1 MIGQYLSNN
10 NEKATVPILQKNFAS
25 KPAPNGRHSYRPSF
39 FSIPEATSLK
49 KNDEARGLPLEDAIK
64 HLRVS
69 FIHRLPMIG
78 LVPIPD

>member
-1 MIGQYLSNN
+1 MVVTPTDPL
-10 NEKATVPILQKNFAS
+10 
-25 KPAPNGRHSYRPSF
+25 F
-39 FSIPEATSLK
+39 FVPEATSLK
-49 KNDEARGLPLEDAIK
+49 KNDEARGLLLEDAIN